1 MFPLYD
7 SFCYKG
13 FESCCDSSLCVV
25 VCVSDFVRSY
35 VLIVNFWGTS
45 LCRGRFF
52 FFNLIIWD
60 YVSWYVFKL
69 LSSPCVII
77 SAYVWML
84 CWIRHCRHRPQN
96 RVEVYIQQNWIL
108 QIRWVR
114 SVWNTCVQNV
124 EHLMCSLFWVLRV
137 IDCHV
142 IFQHIIVFARYLY
155 PIHVFCMTTSFVKV
169 I

>member
-1 MFPLYD
+1 MRFI
-7 SFCYKG
+7 
-13 FESCCDSSLCVV
+13 
-25 VCVSDFVRSY
+25 FVRGRLCKWFCQIICFDSKFLRH
-35 VLIVNFWGTS
+35 VLVQRS
-45 LCRGRFF
+45 FF
-52 FFNLIIWD
+52 FFFYLIIWH

-96 RVEVYIQQNWIL
+96 CMEVYIQQNWIL

-142 IFQHIIVFARYLY
+142 IFQHINVFARYLY